1 MWNSRWR
8 PRLPFVGLAL
18 AVSLTALTAACS
30 TPPAAGADSR
40 PDRETGAVLKLQDP
54 GNSGP
59 LAYAKREGILE
70 KRLEAVG
77 ARVEWGGSY
86 ASFTATIDAVHS
98 GSVNLLHGA
107 ISPVIGY
114 LAHSPDIK
122 IFAVTD
128 PVTDPAAPPTDG
140 LVVRPDSPIR
150 TVRDLIGKQVAVN
163 KGGKGEYLLLLALER
178 AGVPVDQVKRVYLN
192 PDQGAAAFASG
203 KVDAWWAIVDAYPEA
218 VANGARTVVT
228 SRDID
233 DADLNVFVARK
244 DLLEEHPEAAEVFFE
259 VLNELIE
266 EGRSRPE
273 KFQNVFLDQGP
284 TALDGDRLAESVELT
299 RAATSYRYP
308 TEEDLARIESV
319 AATFVDHGLLDGPV
333 NASDIVF
340 DLPAALD

>member
-1 MWNSRWR
+1 MN
-8 PRLPFVGLAL
+8 PFTRSAAAL
-18 AVSLTALTAACS
+18 TLLTAALALTACGPEEES
-30 TPPAAGADSR
+30 PSG
-40 PDRETGAVLKLQDP
+40 GAVIRIGDP
-54 GNSGP
+54 GNVGP
-59 LAYAKREGILE
+59 LAYAKREGIFE
-70 KRLEAVG
+70 DRLAEVG
-77 ARVEWGGSY
+77 ATIEWGGSY
-86 ASFTATIDAVHS
+86 ASFTAASDALKS
-98 GSVNLLHGA
+98 GDLNVQQGA
-107 ISPVIGY
+107 VSPAVGS
-114 LAHSPDIK
+114 LASTDDLR
-122 IFAVTD
+122 IFIVADLVG
-128 PVTDPAAPPTDG
+128 DPAPLRDG
-140 LVVRPDSPIR
+140 LVVPPDSDIR
-150 TVRDLIGKQVAVN
+150 TVADLKGRRVAVN
-163 KGGKGEYLLLLALER
+163 QAGKGEYLLLRALE
-178 AGVPVDQVKRVYLN
+178 AEGVDPDEVERVYLN
-192 PDQGAAAFASG
+192 PQEGAAAFASG